1 MNRQFIEATIQI
13 ATYIRK
19 KETSSSYYWQSGIKI
34 LPNRL
39 GISKDQFSTI
49 QKKGRNLRGGK
60 IGNRVL
66 NKIKDIEASFH
77 DLKKS

>member
-19 KETSSSYYWQSGIKI
+19 EGTSSSYYWQPRTKI

-39 GISKDQFSTI
+39 GISKDQFPTI
-49 QKKGRNLRGGK
+49 QKKGGNLRGRK

-66 NKIKDIEASFH
+66 NKIKDVEASFH